1 MIVKKLPRFIL
12 PTLGLLL
19 ILWGVLILL
28 VPILLPS
35 TIIDSPNGDAEI
47 RPEDFP
53 TADEL
58 ASLGVDYHIR
68 IPVGPPSAELSCFVL
83 NPKTFPSDSLL
94 LGTIL
99 LLHGHRDKKLSQLD
113 LAKWITARGY
123 RVVLVD
129 HRGHGLSTG
138 EYVSFGVWER
148 DDMVAVLD
156 TLESRY
162 LLQKPLGLIGFS
174 YGGSVAIQ
182 LTARDERVAGV
193 VSIST
198 FSSLREV
205 TEDYVKCFLPFIAPM
220 LSSEQYDEAI
230 AEAGKVA
237 GFNPAEANTERAAST
252 LRVPL
257 LLIHGEDDWKIPIKH
272 AERIKAA
279 VGNSCLLVRVP
290 ERGHG
295 DLLRGE
301 VGVKLLEQS
310 LRWLEEAFVK
320 GNIDR

>member
-35 TIIDSPNGDAEI
+35 AIISSPNGDVEI

-53 TADEL
+53 TADDL
-58 ASLGVDYHIR
+58 ASLGVDYHIC
-68 IPVGPPSAELSCFVL
+68 IPVGPPSATLSCFVL
-83 NPKTFPSDSLL
+83 NPKTYQSDSLL
-94 LGTIL
+94 LGTIV

-113 LAKWITARGY
+113 LAKWIASRGY

-129 HRGHGLSTG
+129 NRGHGLSTG
-138 EYVSFGVWER
+138 EYLSFGVWER
-148 DDMVAVLD
+148 EDMVAVLD
-156 TLESRY
+156 TLESRGF
-162 LLQKPLGLIGFS
+162 LQHPVGLIGFS

-182 LTARDERVAGV
+182 LAARDKRVAGV
-193 VSIST
+193 VSLST

-205 TEDYVKCFLPFIAPM
+205 TEDYVKCFLPFVALM

-237 GFNPAEANTERAAST
+237 GFDPAEANTERSAST
-252 LRVPL
+252 LQVPL
-257 LLIHGEDDWKIPIKH
+257 LLIHGEDDWKIPIEH
-272 AERIKAA
+272 AEQIKAA
-279 VGNSCLLVRVP
+279 AGNSCLLVRVP

-295 DLLRGE
+295 DLLSGE
-301 VGVKLLEQS
+301 VGMKLLEQS
-310 LRWLEEAFVK
+310 LRWLEEASVK
-320 GNIDR
+320 GREDR